1 MNISCFCDRCLS
13 IFVVKLLLSIKPVI
27 PLFLFIKLL
36 AGSLVRQCMHADLC
50 CSVFALN
57 CVILMLVVIVRI
69 AIE

>member
-1 MNISCFCDRCLS
+1 MFKYFCCKTVAVNKTCNS
-13 IFVVKLLLSIKPVI
+13 SV
-27 PLFLFIKLL
+27 LFIKLL